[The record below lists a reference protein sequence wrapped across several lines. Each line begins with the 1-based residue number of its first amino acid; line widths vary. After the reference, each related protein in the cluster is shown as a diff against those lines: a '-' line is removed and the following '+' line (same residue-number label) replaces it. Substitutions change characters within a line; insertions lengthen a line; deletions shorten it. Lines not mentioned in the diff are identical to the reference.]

1 MKTAAAPISW
11 GVCEVPGWGVQLD
24 RERVLGEM
32 RELGLTA
39 TELGPEGFLPPS
51 PARRKALLDDFG
63 LTAIGGFLP
72 CVLHDPGHDPLP
84 AMRARMRDFA
94 EGDVEV
100 MVLAADSDVEGY
112 DRRPTLDATGWK
124 TLLRNLDRIVSD
136 AAEFGRTVTLHPH
149 VGTMVETAEEVDRV
163 LEGSSVPLCL
173 DTGHLLIGGTDPLD
187 LVKRDPGRIAHVHL
201 KDVTAATAERVRAG
215 ELTYTEA
222 VGEGIYRPL
231 GQGDVDIAG
240 IVSALNRHGYTGWY
254 VMEQDV
260 ALTDDDAHPIDDVRR
275 SLAYLDGL
283 S

>member
-63 LTAIGGFLP
+63 LIAIGGFLP

-94 EGDVEV
+94 EGDVGV

-201 KDVTAATAERVRAG
+201 KDVTTATAERVRAG
-215 ELTYTEA
+215 ELTYTKA

-240 IVSALNRHGYTGWY
+240 IVSALTRHGYTGWY

-260 ALTDDDAHPIDDVRR
+260 TLTDNDAHPIDDVRR